1 MPHGPTLETEAAI
14 RAAIASARAAERQGG
29 WITYLARDPRQ
40 PDLKGNRGWPIY
52 VGQSKEFG
60 KRVRNHLRTSE
71 KLAMAHDSV
80 RKRIREML
88 HDGQVPIFE
97 VLDRQPTRLSSLVS
111 ETNFAR
117 ACRRRGYDIANLR
130 RLQNEAGPPVTR
142 HDIPTDWLWE
152 FSLEDAIADG
162 IRVRLACTGCGEALL
177 IDVACFQ
184 RLDPAPMDL
193 RAIKEDP
200 LWLAEPCTSC
210 GRRGSRF
217 VDLEVS

>member
-1 MPHGPTLETEAAI
+1 MRCRPTSEVEAAI
-14 RAAIASARAAERQGG
+14 RGAIEAARTAEREGG

-40 PDLKGNRGWPIY
+40 PDLKGNAGWPFY

-71 KLAMAHDSV
+71 KLAQAHDSV
-80 RKRIREML
+80 RKRIRQIL
-88 HDGQVPIFE
+88 HSGHVPIFE
-97 VLDRQPTRLSSLVS
+97 VLDRQPTRLLSLVS

-142 HDIPTDWLWE
+142 HAIPRDWLWE
-152 FSLEDAIADG
+152 FSLEEAIADA
-162 IRVRLACTGCGEALL
+162 IRIRLACKACGEAVM
-177 IDVACFQ
+177 IDASRFQ
-184 RLDPAPMDL
+184 QLDAAPKDL
-193 RAIKEDP
+193 REIRNDP
-200 LWLAEPCTSC
+200 LWRAEPCTSC

-217 VDLEVS
+217 VDLQVP

>member
-1 MPHGPTLETEAAI
+1 MMRGPTSQTEAAI
-14 RAAIASARAAERQGG
+14 RATIAVARAAEMGGG

-60 KRVRNHLRTSE
+60 KRVRKHLRTSE

-88 HDGQVPIFE
+88 HDGHVPIFE

-117 ACRRRGYDIANLR
+117 AFRRRGYDIANLR
-130 RLQNEAGPPVTR
+130 RLQNEAGPPVTK
-142 HDIPTDWLWE
+142 HDIPTNWLWE
-152 FSLEDAIADG
+152 FGLGDAIADG
-162 IRVRLACTGCGEALL
+162 IRIRLACTGCGEAPL
-177 IDVACFQ
+177 IDAVHFQ
-184 RLDPAPMDL
+184 RLRPAPLDL
-193 RAIKEDP
+193 RVIKEDP
-200 LWLAEPCTSC
+200 IWLTQPCTSC
-210 GRRGSRF
+210 GRRGSRS
-217 VDLEVS
+217 VDLEVI